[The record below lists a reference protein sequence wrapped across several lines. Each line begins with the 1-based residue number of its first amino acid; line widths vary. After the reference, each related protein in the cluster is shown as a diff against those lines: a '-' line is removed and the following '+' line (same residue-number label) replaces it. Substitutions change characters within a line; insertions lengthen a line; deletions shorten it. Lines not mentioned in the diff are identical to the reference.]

1 MRPRRSAGARS
12 CASVDR
18 CLRVRRAGAAHLRVD
33 PSFARVV
40 GFARPGGDG
49 SLKELRAL
57 GADAAPQDAVRGISG
72 AERDVAPR
80 IPLEGSTKRMNAQP
94 RTQAAIAEST
104 SARRLIELLSRIHP
118 LLLVYDAEGIIRWM
132 SEGFRSLCSET
143 PSGVGQPLGSVFPKL
158 RVERQLAELHN
169 RFRDRGFLPNARLD
183 LEIRGGRR
191 PLEVSV
197 LRLPESDGEALFAVI
212 ARPADAP
219 GHVPA
224 KGAESI
230 LESAPDAILAVDPH
244 GFVRYA
250 NSALA
255 RLVAEDRDAL
265 RNRPLALLAASSRDI
280 EHLLAPLGGE
290 GPSGETPVRL
300 RRAGSAPLS
309 VAITAAPHRGR
320 DGSPLG
326 AIVCVRDATAQRRQ
340 SELARRNDELEHCVQ
355 TLAHDLRSPL
365 VALLG
370 FSRLL
375 RQDYADQLD
384 DTGAHFID
392 RIEQAGRTMETLIHD
407 LLELSRIGQPGE
419 RPAMVDPRAVL
430 LQLHAEVKPRLE
442 ASGIELALPSDPP
455 LVYCD
460 RTRLYQVLSNL
471 IGNAI
476 HHMGSGSRPR
486 VEVAVVEE
494 PDFHRISVR
503 DNGRGIAREHHER
516 IFEVFQSLGAR
527 QDGSRSTGIGLA
539 IVRKIAETH
548 GGRAWVESE
557 PGRGA
562 TFHVTLR
569 RR

>member
-1 MRPRRSAGARS
+1 MS
-12 CASVDR
+12 
-18 CLRVRRAGAAHLRVD
+18 
-33 PSFARVV
+33 
-40 GFARPGGDG
+40 
-49 SLKELRAL
+49 
-57 GADAAPQDAVRGISG
+57 
-72 AERDVAPR
+72 
-80 IPLEGSTKRMNAQP
+80 AQP
-94 RTQAAIAEST
+94 RTQAAIADST
-104 SARRLIELLSRIHP
+104 SARKLVDLLSRIHP
-118 LLLVYDAEGIIRWM
+118 LLLVFDAQGILRWM
-132 SEGFRSLCSET
+132 SDAFRSLCGDSPARIGE
-143 PSGVGQPLGSVFPKL
+143 PLRSMLPRLSIEEQLGEL
-158 RVERQLAELHN
+158 RS
-169 RFRDRGFLPNARLD
+169 RFEERGFLPNLRLE
-183 LEIRGGRR
+183 LETHRGARR

-197 LRLPESDGEALFAVI
+197 LRLPESEGEALFAVI
-212 ARPADAP
+212 ARPGDAP
-219 GHVPA
+219 NHAPS
-224 KGAESI
+224 KDAESI

-255 RLVAEDRDAL
+255 RLVAEERAQL
-265 RNRPLALLAASSRDI
+265 RNRPLALFASSSRDI
-280 EHLLAPLGGE
+280 ERLLAPLGGE
-290 GPSGETPVRL
+290 GPSGEIEVRL
-300 RRAGSAPLS
+300 RRAEGGPLP
-309 VAITAAPHRGR
+309 VAITVSPHRGS

-326 AIVCVRDATAQRRQ
+326 AILCVRDATAQRRQ
-340 SELARRNDELEHCVQ
+340 NELARRNDELEHCVQ

-375 RQDYADQLD
+375 RQDYADHLD

-392 RIEQAGRTMETLIHD
+392 RIEQAGRTMEALIHD

-430 LQLHAEVKPRLE
+430 IQLHAEVKPRLE
-442 ASGIELALPSDPP
+442 ASGIELVLPADPP

-476 HHMGSGSRPR
+476 HHMGAADAPR
-486 VEVAVVEE
+486 IEAEVIEDEE
-494 PDFHRISVR
+494 FHRISVR
-503 DNGRGIAREHHER
+503 DNGRGIAPEHLER

-527 QDGSRSTGIGLA
+527 PDGSRGSGIGLA

>member
-1 MRPRRSAGARS
+1 
-12 CASVDR
+12 
-18 CLRVRRAGAAHLRVD
+18 
-33 PSFARVV
+33 
-40 GFARPGGDG
+40 
-49 SLKELRAL
+49 
-57 GADAAPQDAVRGISG
+57 
-72 AERDVAPR
+72 
-80 IPLEGSTKRMNAQP
+80 MNAQP
-94 RTQAAIAEST
+94 RTQAAIAESA
-104 SARRLIELLSRIHP
+104 SARRLIDLLSRIHP
-118 LLLVYDAEGIIRWM
+118 LLLVYDAQGIVRWL
-132 SEGFRSLCSET
+132 SDGFRSLCSDA
-143 PSGVGQPLGSVFPKL
+143 PSWVGQPLSSILPKFPVEEQLTGL
-158 RVERQLAELHN
+158 RS
-169 RFRDRGFLPNARLD
+169 RFRERGFLPNVRLE
-183 LEIRGGRR
+183 LETRPGARR
-191 PLEVSV
+191 PFEVSC
-197 LRLPESDGEALFAVI
+197 LRLPESEGEALFAVI
-212 ARPADAP
+212 ARPGDAR
-219 GHVPA
+219 GHTSA
-224 KGAESI
+224 EGAQSI

-250 NSALA
+250 SSALA
-255 RLVAEDRDAL
+255 RLVVEERDAL

-280 EHLLAPLGGE
+280 ERLLAPLGGE
-290 GPSGETPVRL
+290 GPSGEIEVRL
-300 RRAGSAPLS
+300 RRAEGGPLP
-309 VAITAAPHRGR
+309 VAITVGPHRGR
-320 DGSPLG
+320 DGTPLG
-326 AIVCVRDATAQRRQ
+326 AILCVRDATAQRRQ
-340 SELARRNDELEHCVQ
+340 SELARRNDELEQCVQ

-442 ASGIELALPSDPP
+442 AAGIELVLPADPP

-476 HHMGSGSRPR
+476 HHMGGGGRPR
-486 VEVAVVEE
+486 IEIEVVEDE
-494 PDFHRISVR
+494 EFHRVSVR
-503 DNGRGIAREHHER
+503 DNGRGIAHEHHQR

-527 QDGSRSTGIGLA
+527 ADGSRGTGIGLA

-557 PGRGA
+557 PGQGA

>member
-1 MRPRRSAGARS
+1 MS
-12 CASVDR
+12 
-18 CLRVRRAGAAHLRVD
+18 
-33 PSFARVV
+33 
-40 GFARPGGDG
+40 
-49 SLKELRAL
+49 
-57 GADAAPQDAVRGISG
+57 
-72 AERDVAPR
+72 
-80 IPLEGSTKRMNAQP
+80 AQP
-94 RTQAAIAEST
+94 RTQAAIAESA
-104 SARRLIELLSRIHP
+104 SARRLIEILSRIHP
-118 LLLVYDAEGIIRWM
+118 LLLVFDAQGILHWM
-132 SEGFRSLCSET
+132 SDGFRSLCSDA
-143 PSGVGQPLGSVFPKL
+143 PVRIGQPLYPML
-158 RVERQLAELHN
+158 PRLPIEAQLAELRS
-169 RFRDRGFLPNARLD
+169 RFEERGFLPNVRLE
-183 LEIRGGRR
+183 LETPRGARR

-197 LRLPESDGEALFAVI
+197 LRLPESEGEALFAVI
-212 ARPADAP
+212 ARPGDAP
-219 GHVPA
+219 DHEPSEGVA
-224 KGAESI
+224 SI

-255 RLVAEDRDAL
+255 RLVAEEGPQL
-265 RNRPLALLAASSRDI
+265 RNRPLALFAASSRDI
-280 EHLLAPLGGE
+280 ERLLAPLGGE
-290 GPSGETPVRL
+290 GPSGEIEVRL
-300 RRAGSAPLS
+300 RRAEGSPLP
-309 VAITAAPHRGR
+309 VAITVSPHRGG

-326 AIVCVRDATAQRRQ
+326 AILCLRDATPQRRQ

-384 DTGAHFID
+384 DTGAHFIE
-392 RIEQAGRTMETLIHD
+392 RIEQAGRTMEALIHD

-442 ASGIELALPSDPP
+442 ASGIELLLPADPP

-476 HHMGSGSRPR
+476 HHMGAVPAPR
-486 VEVAVVEE
+486 IEVEVVEDE
-494 PDFHRISVR
+494 EFHRVSVR
-503 DNGRGIAREHHER
+503 DNGRGIAGEHRER

-527 QDGSRSTGIGLA
+527 PDGSRGTGIGLA

-562 TFHVTLR
+562 SFHVTLR